1 MKAAIFLGVALAM
14 AVAAAGC
21 TGTGPGDALP
31 NDTRVA
37 DGGAGE
43 TLTLFSAGTQTLLD
57 ETSANVSRAAVE
69 LGRTGLAGSAADAV
83 LANLSG
89 SAVFVI
95 DAITYNAEG
104 RVVAVEPDGFASL
117 VGANLMGPTTPPDF
131 YEDTYLGSYGR
142 LAEGFTG
149 VALGYPVAD
158 ANGTAIGGVSVAMRP
173 ELLLKGPADDARNGR
188 PLSLFAVQPD
198 GIIVYADD
206 LALVGRQA
214 SQPGSG
220 IAGIASEIVGRQSGA
235 SSHRPA
241 NSGADRVVAWE
252 TVGLH
257 GTEWRVVVA
266 QR

>member
-69 LGRTGLAGSAADAV
+69 LGRTGLAGSAADAI

-142 LAEGFTG
+142 LAEGFKG